1 MSKVTKIKKDT
12 KTEYFT
18 GKIKDK
24 GNYLQTQINENGIVI
39 QSEKYSEIGQNIEEA
54 FSMTFDDAEILQIN
68 TFIITEEYIIIEVI
82 SRL

>member
-1 MSKVTKIKKDT
+1 VSKVIKIKKDT

-54 FSMTFDDAEILQIN
+54 FSMTFDDVEILEIK
-68 TFIITEEYIIIEVI
+68 TYIITENYVIIEMKME
-82 SRL
+82 L